1 MARFNQ
7 LARFALTAFVLATGH
22 AAALAQQG
30 VTDTE
35 ILLGEIVPLTGVAS
49 VGSLGL
55 SAGTKLAIAEANAAG
70 GISGRKL
77 RLISE
82 DDGLVVARAVQGA
95 RKLLTSDKVFALTAT
110 SGAAAS
116 NALLPMLKEV
126 GIPAINV
133 LSFPEAFHTP
143 VVPNIYVAGA
153 THQDSAE
160 ALATQMNKRFP
171 NKKWAIVTQ
180 DDEVGFLLRE
190 GFERGRKA
198 NNLNVVYAATFRR
211 GQKDF
216 SAEILAAT
224 NAGAELLFAGGILS
238 ENIAMVKE
246 LERLGSK
253 IPVGISWIGRQSS
266 TTLQMMG
273 AAADNV
279 YLIDYVVPDESTAG
293 RAFMEKARRVLPE
306 DEFRRVNR
314 YSLTGYAGTR
324 VLIEAMT
331 RCGKALTWAC
341 TLKEMDG
348 MKNFETGVMAPMSFS
363 AQSHFSRQGL
373 MLMKANTKT
382 FTYQPLD

>member
-1 MARFNQ
+1 MTRFPRG
-7 LARFALTAFVLATGH
+7 AVT
-22 AAALAQQG
+22 ALALCALHGLTWAQQQG
-30 VTDTE
+30 VTDKE

-70 GISGRKL
+70 GVNGRKL

-82 DDGLVVARAVQGA
+82 DDGLVVARAVQAA
-95 RKLLTSDKVFALTAT
+95 RKLLTGDKVFALTAT

-116 NALLPMLKEV
+116 QALLPMLKES
-126 GIPAINV
+126 GIPAMNV
-133 LSFPEAFHTP
+133 LSFPEQFHTP

-171 NKKWAIVTQ
+171 AKKWAIVTQ

-190 GFERGRKA
+190 GFERARKK
-198 NNLNVVYAATFRR
+198 LDLKVVYAATFRR

-224 NAGAELLFAGGILS
+224 NAGAEVLFAGGILS

-266 TTLQMMG
+266 STLQMMG
-273 AAADNV
+273 QAADNV
-279 YLIDYVVPDESTAG
+279 HLIDYVVPDESPAG
-293 RAFMEKARRVLPE
+293 RAFIERARRSLS
-306 DEFRRVNR
+306 DDDYKRVNR
-314 YSLTGYAGTR
+314 YTLTGYAGTR
-324 VLIEAMT
+324 VLIEAMR
-331 RCGKALTWAC
+331 RCGKTLTWAC
-341 TLKEMDG
+341 TIKQLDATKD
-348 MKNFETGVMAPMSFS
+348 FETGVMAPLSFS
-363 AQSHFSRQGL
+363 PQSHFSKQSL

-382 FTYQPLD
+382 FTYQPMD